1 MRPPRMTMRRWMI
14 AAMTI
19 ALVLG
24 CYREAIRLKQK
35 RAVCL
40 MRATWHAGEEAYHR
54 RLSLS
59 QLSQTDLRGE
69 ADQEPTPSPTP
80 SAEPDKAIELVFQ
93 LPPERSDRSEGHDR
107 FRAAQ
112 ARQYALADRTRKL
125 ADDFRREQSK
135 YHATQADYHAMLARK
150 YQAAASHPWL
160 PVEPDPPPPRLS
172 VMPGQE
178 DSGGN

>member
-1 MRPPRMTMRRWMI
+1 MRVPRMTTRRWLI

-19 ALVLG
+19 ALALG
-24 CYREAIRLKQK
+24 SYREAIRLKKK
-35 RAVCL
+35 RSVCL
-40 MRATWHAGEEAYHR
+40 MRAAWHAEQEAYCR

-59 QLSQTDLRGE
+59 QLTHTDIRGE
-69 ADQEPTPSPTP
+69 ADQEPRPSPTS

-135 YHATQADYHAMLARK
+135 YHAAQADYHAMLARK

-160 PVEPDPPPPRLS
+160 PVEADPPPPRLR
-172 VMPGQE
+172 VVPGQE

>member
-1 MRPPRMTMRRWMI
+1 MRVPRMTTRRWMI

-19 ALVLG
+19 ALALG
-24 CYREAIRLKQK
+24 CYREAIRLKHK

-40 MRATWHAGEEAYHR
+40 MQATWHAEEEAYRR

-59 QLSQTDLRGE
+59 QLTRTDLRDE

-80 SAEPDKAIELVFQ
+80 IPELDKAIEQVFQ

-112 ARQYALADRTRKL
+112 ARRDASADRMRKL
-125 ADDFRREQSK
+125 ADEVRREQSK
-135 YHATQADYHAMLARK
+135 YHATQADYHAVLARK
-150 YQAAASHPWL
+150 YRAAASHPWL

-172 VMPGQE
+172 VMRGQQV
-178 DSGGN
+178 SGGN